1 MGTEVLR
8 PHDCLI
14 ERIRVSPAVF
24 QHHRRKNVGN
34 GSGNPNPRVITR
46 KPVVRPDQKKK
57 NGRSQ
62 PLTPRRAASLDD
74 LRKNHQNSNGNLV
87 MGQVTILRRGE
98 SLDSTINGG
107 GGRQLTAEKKTAA
120 VDDLVLCGTERLGP
134 DPEKIR
140 IRDLK
145 SVILSPARSPVA
157 GERRD
162 VYAGSAVSMSPSPR
176 ALPLP
181 SFFSKKKAVDDSAT
195 RDLRRLLRLD

>member
-8 PHDCLI
+8 PQDCLI

-24 QHHRRKNVGN
+24 QNHRRKNLGN
-34 GSGNPNPRVITR
+34 GNGNPNPARVAPR
-46 KPVVRPDQKKK
+46 KPVVRPDQKKR
-57 NGRSQ
+57 NGKSQ
-62 PLTPRRAASLDD
+62 PLMTPRRAASLDD
-74 LRKNHQNSNGNLV
+74 LRKNHQSSNGNLV

-107 GGRQLTAEKKTAA
+107 RQHTAEKKTAD
-120 VDDLVLCGTERLGP
+120 DDLVLCGTERLGP
-134 DPEKIR
+134 DPERIR
-140 IRDLK
+140 IRDVK
-145 SVILSPARSPVA
+145 SAFLSPSGSPAA

-181 SFFSKKKAVDDSAT
+181 SFFSKKKAVDDNAT
-195 RDLRRLLRLD
+195 KDLRRLLRLD